1 MSFTLTIRS
10 PAVKNTNDAYWW
22 YEEKKIGLGEE
33 FLEEIS
39 LAYQRISAHPILL
52 VHF

>member
-33 FLEEIS
+33 FLEEII